1 MIFSVELDLLEI
13 RLKELW
19 DQVDRFIVLEA
30 DKAFTGKPKELLLKK
45 NIERFDWAKDKL
57 TVESFTGLRELSSH
71 ESPFVNENR
80 MRLEMTMIIQ
90 NSGVQSGDLII
101 VSDVDEIPSSK
112 TIELFKRC
120 AGYPRAVHLEL
131 KTYVTSFEFYFAPDE
146 SWRAHVQ
153 VYSSG
158 FYYGHGRQSNV
169 ILPDAGFSIIFSIL
183 NVIFAFFF
191 CFTFAFRCLI

>member
-30 DKAFTGKPKELLLKK
+30 DRTFTGKSKELLLKE

-57 TVESFTGLRELSSH
+57 TIKSFTGLRELSSH

-80 MRLEMTMIIQ
+80 MRLEMTTIID
-90 NSGVQSGDLII
+90 NSGVQPGDLII

-120 AGYPRAVHLEL
+120 TGYPMTVHLEL
-131 KTYVTSFEFYFAPDE
+131 KTYVTSFEFYFAPDD

-158 FYYGHGRQSNV
+158 FYYSHGRQSDV
-169 ILPDAGFSIIFSIL
+169 ILPNSGFKIILQIL
-183 NVIFAFFF
+183 NVIFAF
-191 CFTFAFRCLI
+191 AFRCFF